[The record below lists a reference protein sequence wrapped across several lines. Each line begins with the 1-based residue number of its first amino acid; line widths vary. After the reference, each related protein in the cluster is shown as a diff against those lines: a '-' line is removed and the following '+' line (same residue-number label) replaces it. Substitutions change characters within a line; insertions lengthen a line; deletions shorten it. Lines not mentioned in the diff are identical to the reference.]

1 MIRQFVKMVLEGNM
15 QLYREIKKINKKQ
28 LIINLPAD
36 FVQETVEII
45 IFPVETKTVRQSTS
59 KLSLNC
65 YDLKGAF
72 DNTNL
77 RDFAHEE

>member
-1 MIRQFVKMVLEGNM
+1 M

-36 FVQETVEII
+36 FIQETVEII
-45 IFPVETKTVRQSTS
+45 IFPVQQQPDNPITINES
-59 KLSLNC
+59 LSC
-65 YDLKGAF
+65 YNLKGAF
-72 DNTNL
+72 DKINL